1 MRHWVCLVFSVMAVT
16 AVSAQVVIVRDD
28 RLAATD
34 PAARFVVDNQ
44 VATAERWLR
53 RCRLPYR
60 RVNASALTSAEIRNA
75 LCLLPA
81 NMPDSSSLALLQN
94 AQRLVVWAW
103 DRRTDGWRQAL
114 ATMPNGKW
122 RLITEPFPP
131 DRPDGERA
139 AQLAAW
145 LLEGAQL
152 SPRFQRLL
160 RERWSA
166 WLGELRRK
174 RLAWLSEVTQ
184 KPFADEARRQQALT
198 LLRPDLATV
207 SLHAVADGTVWLQRL
222 RILLSEHERIHRA
235 LAISLEPRE
244 GEIRGIWLHTYAPT
258 NWEEVMQTLKAA
270 NFNCLFFR
278 AGRGGNVVY
287 RSQFLPRDPWAERTD
302 LDELRNATEAAKRY
316 GIELHAWR
324 VNFHFGT
331 APDWLKEQM
340 AKEDRLVR
348 DPDGKQALW
357 LNPADPRNQEHEFRA
372 MTELLTYPVAGVHF
386 DYIRYPEVPHYRFD
400 YGEVSRRQF
409 EQATGIRLTVFPRQV
424 LLGPLKL
431 RYDEWQRENVTNLV
445 RRVYFAVKDA
455 NPQVAVS
462 AAVWQRHRYYFALIK
477 QDWMRWVRE
486 GILDFV
492 CPMDYTANTDLFA
505 ERVGEQVMEVNGT
518 IPIAPGIGAYLL
530 DDEWQFVEQVK
541 VARDLGADGFVV
553 FSYNIAPLRDFLAAL
568 TLGATAK
575 PTVPAYR
582 APRFVFHLSNGLRH
596 KDMPITYRA
605 GDAVHITA
613 TVTMGLLP
621 ADKVTSVRFALC
633 WEREE
638 GFRECPMT
646 NAPMTNAQWM
656 SAQWLVKATLMEGEL
671 TAEQLRKGAT
681 LRCVAKVPKGIVRL
695 VVRGVVT
702 FADGTTQ
709 PFVRRGP
716 FVRGLSSSEFAAVL
730 RSLLPVRF
738 SSKVRRPVIGVV
750 ADGWHAE
757 RLVALLRRQGDTAFL
772 VRYLLPTYWQ
782 SADVLVIPPLRDL
795 RELTFERAQAL
806 RSWVAQG
813 GRVLLL
819 SEACGFHAHANL
831 FPEVAEV
838 TGEQRQ
844 VTVRWGR
851 RSLRTGLDALSL
863 RPANGADALMSANG
877 NAIFV
882 RGRFGQGIVGLWG
895 LRMPL
900 TDDAPEWQA
909 WTPLFYEAVRRTLGR

>member
-1 MRHWVCLVFSVMAVT
+1 MKGRMSLILLAMF
-16 AVSAQVVIVRDD
+16 VSFGQGQVLIVRDD
-28 RLAATD
+28 RWAATA
-34 PAARFVVDNQ
+34 PAARFAVDNQ

-60 RVNASALTSAEIRNA
+60 RVNASALTPEEIRNA

-81 NMPDSSSLALLQN
+81 NMPDPSSLAALQN
-94 AQRLVVWAW
+94 AQRFVVWAW
-103 DRRTDGWRQAL
+103 NGRTDEWRQAL
-114 ATMPNGKW
+114 ATITSGKG

-131 DRPDGERA
+131 DRSDGERA

-166 WLGELRRK
+166 WVSELRRK
-174 RLAWLSEVTQ
+174 RQAWLREITQ
-184 KPFADEARRQQALT
+184 KPFADEVRRQQALA

-207 SLHAVADGTVWLQRL
+207 SLHLTQDGTVWLKRL
-222 RILLSEHERIHRA
+222 RVLLSEHERIHRA

-287 RSQFLPRDPWAERTD
+287 RSQFLPRDLWAERAD
-302 LDELRNATEAAKRY
+302 LDELANAAEAAKRY

-348 DPDGKQALW
+348 DPEGKQALW

-372 MTELLTYPVAGVHF
+372 MMELLTCSIAGVHF
-386 DYIRYPEVPHYRFD
+386 DYIRYPEAPHYRFD
-400 YGEVSRRQF
+400 YSEVSRRQF
-409 EQATGIRLTVFPRQV
+409 EQATGIALSDFPRQV

-455 NPQVAVS
+455 NPQIAVS

-492 CPMDYTANTDLFA
+492 CPMDYTADTSLFA
-505 ERVGEQVMEVNGT
+505 ERVKEQVTEVNGT
-518 IPIAPGIGAYLL
+518 VPIAPGIGAYLL
-530 DDEWQFVEQVK
+530 DDEWQFLEQVK

-568 TLGATAK
+568 TLGATAQ
-575 PTVPAYR
+575 PTVPAHR

-621 ADKVTSVRFALC
+621 ADKVASVRFALR

-638 GFRECPMT
+638 GFAE
-646 NAPMTNAQWM
+646 
-656 SAQWLVKATLMEGEL
+656 ATLMEGEL

-681 LRCVAKVPKGIVRL
+681 LRCTARVPKGIVRL
-695 VVRGVVT
+695 VARGIVT

-716 FVRGLSSSEFAAVL
+716 FVRGLPSNEFAAVL
-730 RSLLPVRF
+730 RSLLPVKLP
-738 SSKVRRPVIGVV
+738 SKTPRPAIGVI

-757 RLVALLRRQGDTAFL
+757 RLTALLQRQGYTAFL

-782 SADVLVIPPLRDL
+782 PADVLVIPPLRDL

-838 TGEQRQ
+838 IEEHRQ
-844 VTVRWGR
+844 VAVRWQR
-851 RSLRTGLDALSL
+851 RLVRTGLNALAL
-863 RPANGADALMSANG
+863 RPVNNADVLMSTDG
-877 NAIFV
+877 NALLV
-882 RGRFGQGIVGLWG
+882 RGKFGRGIVTFWG

-909 WTPLFYEAVRRTLGR
+909 WTPLFCEVVRRALRW